1 MSAFTLRSATG
12 ADAAALAEFAAH
24 VFEQTFGP
32 ENTAEDMADYLR
44 TTYSPELQRE
54 EIAEAGAEVLL
65 AEVNGA
71 IVGYSYF
78 RAGPAPD
85 CVSAERPFEISR
97 FYVDREQHGRGIAS
111 ALMDRTL
118 AAAAS
123 LGDAIW
129 LSVWEHNGRA
139 LSFYRRY
146 GFEVVGERG
155 FQLGSD
161 LQRDLLM
168 AKPL

>member
-1 MSAFTLRSATG
+1 MSAVTLRHATS
-12 ADAAALAEFAAH
+12 ADAAALAAFAAH

-32 ENTAEDMADYLR
+32 ENTPEDMADYLR
-44 TTYSPELQRE
+44 TTYAPDLQRE
-54 EIAEAGAEVLL
+54 EIAEAGSEVVL
-65 AEVNGA
+65 AEMDGA

-78 RAGPAPD
+78 RAGPAPG
-85 CVSAERPFEISR
+85 CVKAERPFEICR
-97 FYVDREQHGRGIAS
+97 FYVDRDQHGRGIAA
-111 ALMDRTL
+111 ALMERTL
-118 AAAAS
+118 AAAAP

-146 GFEVVGERG
+146 GFETVGERG

-168 AKPL
+168 ARPL

>member
-1 MSAFTLRSATG
+1 MSGFTLRSATG
-12 ADAAALAEFAAH
+12 ADAAALARFAAH
-24 VFEQTFGP
+24 VFQQTFGP
-32 ENTAEDMADYLR
+32 ENTAEDMEDYLR

-65 AEVNGA
+65 AEVDGA

-78 RAGPAPD
+78 RAGPGPD

-97 FYVDREQHGRGIAS
+97 FYVDHKQHGRGIAA
-111 ALMDRTL
+111 ALMERTL
-118 AAAAS
+118 AAAAP

-139 LSFYRRY
+139 LSFYSRY

-168 AKPL
+168 ARPL